1 MQKKLYSNNTNKGGA
16 MHIVDQIVS
25 AMDTSISGLAR
36 DLGLRRQNVQGW
48 KTNGIPARYCPQLE
62 QMTGGKITRKEMRP
76 NDWMQFW
83 PELGE

>member
-1 MQKKLYSNNTNKGGA
+1 MN
-16 MHIVDQIVS
+16 IVDQIVAS
-25 AMDTSISGLAR
+25 MDTSISGLAR
-36 DLGLRRQNVQGW
+36 DLGLRRQNIQGW

-62 QMTGGKITRKEMRP
+62 QMTGGKVSRKEMRP

>member
-1 MQKKLYSNNTNKGGA
+1 MSILE
-16 MHIVDQIVS
+16 QILAARNS
-25 AMDTSISGLAR
+25 SISALAR
-36 DLGLRRQNVQGW
+36 DLGITRQNVQAW

-62 QMTGGKITRKEMRP
+62 QMTGGKVTRKEMRP

>member
-1 MQKKLYSNNTNKGGA
+1 
-16 MHIVDQIVS
+16 MHVVDQIVS

-48 KTNGIPARYCPQLE
+48 KTNGIPARYCSQLE
-62 QMTGGKITRKEMRP
+62 QMTGGKVTRKDMRP

>member
-1 MQKKLYSNNTNKGGA
+1 MN
-16 MHIVDQIVS
+16 IVDKIVAS
-25 AMDTSISGLAR
+25 MDTSISGLAR

-48 KTNGIPARYCPQLE
+48 KSNGIPPKYCPQLE

-76 NDWMQFW
+76 EDWKCFW

>member
-1 MQKKLYSNNTNKGGA
+1 MSTLE
-16 MHIVDQIVS
+16 QIVT

-36 DLGLRRQNVQGW
+36 DLNLTRQVVQAW

-62 QMTGGKITRKEMRP
+62 QMTGGKVTRKEMRP